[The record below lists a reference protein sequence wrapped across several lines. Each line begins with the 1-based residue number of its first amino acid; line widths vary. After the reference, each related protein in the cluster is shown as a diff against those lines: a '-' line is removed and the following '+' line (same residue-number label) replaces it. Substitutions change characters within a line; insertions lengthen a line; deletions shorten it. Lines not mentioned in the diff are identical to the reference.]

1 MLDPLAK
8 ETARLEWHNSL
19 SYLKKFLRQ
28 FDFIMID
35 FIIVC
40 KYSSLSNCKGAGGA
54 NQLLLWEDC
63 QVLLKR
69 GTGLFLGI
77 FPNFHILPHPLR
89 IRHRGI

>member
-40 KYSSLSNCKGAGGA
+40 KYSSLSNCKGAGGSKSIA
-54 NQLLLWEDC
+54 PVGRLSSFIKKGDR
-63 QVLLKR
+63 V
-69 GTGLFLGI
+69 I
-77 FPNFHILPHPLR
+77 FRYFPKFSSLTPPP
-89 IRHRGI
+89 